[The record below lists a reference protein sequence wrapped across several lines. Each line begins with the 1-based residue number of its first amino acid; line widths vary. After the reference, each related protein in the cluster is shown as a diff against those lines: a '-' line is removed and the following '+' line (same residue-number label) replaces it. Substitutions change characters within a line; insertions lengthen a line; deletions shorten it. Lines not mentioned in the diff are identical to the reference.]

1 MFANMKTYAFIY
13 DMQHQDYLNFTD
25 KATFFQP
32 QATTV
37 TCFFVLKII

>member
-1 MFANMKTYAFIY
+1 MFANMKMHAFTY
-13 DMQHQDYLNFTD
+13 DMHYDLNFTD